1 MNAND
6 KPTVSRLE
14 WLAYRAGRIKQ
25 MYSVGIST
33 AIRGGGARPDY
44 SDNSAWNTG
53 RYWGTDLMNMK
64 SKTKEDFIQN
74 EFTSWV
80 YTCIN
85 LNGNTCAAVPWHL
98 YTTKETPGQKF
109 TTCRTKSIN
118 RPRRKWLESNPNLV
132 VKMEN
137 SADVDEITDHPLID
151 LLINPNPW
159 IEASDLWYMT
169 IVDMDLTGEAYWWIP
184 PDKTLGVPTEIWPVC
199 AQYINPIPDAS
210 AFIKGYIYE
219 RGRAKHEFPPEEI
232 IYFRRPNPR
241 NFFSGFGPVQGISDA
256 IYTNRELYE
265 LEEALFANRANVGGV
280 LELGENVSAVERDR
294 LAETFSQRYQGNA
307 KAGKTAILPP
317 DVKFVKTTMT
327 MQEMANVDWRKL
339 NREEICAAL
348 DVNIS
353 VLTAQGVSRS
363 NAEVGDYRH
372 AKNGILPRLRKLE
385 EKINQSLCPLFDE
398 KIFLSFSDPVPA
410 NRELEMN
417 ERKTYTAAGILAIN
431 EARAD
436 LGEEPVDGGD
446 DPLVSN
452 LMVPLSSITANAV
465 PNPEMAQE
473 EEETL
478 AENLARSAMD
488 IIKERLGA

>member
-1 MNAND
+1 L
-6 KPTVSRLE
+6 R
-14 WLAYRAGRIKQ
+14 
-25 MYSVGIST
+25 
-33 AIRGGGARPDY
+33 
-44 SDNSAWNTG
+44 
-53 RYWGTDLMNMK
+53 
-64 SKTKEDFIQN
+64 
-74 EFTSWV
+74 
-80 YTCIN
+80 
-85 LNGNTCAAVPWHL
+85 
-98 YTTKETPGQKF
+98 
-109 TTCRTKSIN
+109 
-118 RPRRKWLESNPNLV
+118 
-132 VKMEN
+132 
-137 SADVDEITDHPLID
+137 
-151 LLINPNPW
+151 
-159 IEASDLWYMT
+159 
-169 IVDMDLTGEAYWWIP
+169 
-184 PDKTLGVPTEIWPVC
+184 
-199 AQYINPIPDAS
+199 
-210 AFIKGYIYE
+210 
-219 RGRAKHEFPPEEI
+219 
-232 IYFRRPNPR
+232 
-241 NFFSGFGPVQGISDA
+241 GFGPVQGISDA